1 MPKALIIYE
10 TRTGNT
16 ELMAKAIEAGLREA
30 GVEVELRKAVHIKAD
45 DLRDVDAIVL
55 GSPTHF
61 HNLFATMKTVLFEME
76 KVPLKGKVGAAFG
89 SYGWSG
95 EACGIITETM
105 ANLFEMNVI
114 EPSMKVKKIPSERD
128 LAECRAFGRKIGE
141 KII

>member
-10 TRTGNT
+10 TRTENT

-61 HNLFATMKTVLFEME
+61 HNLFATMRPF
-76 KVPLKGKVGAAFG
+76 
-89 SYGWSG
+89 SSRWRR
-95 EACGIITETM
+95 CH
-105 ANLFEMNVI
+105 
-114 EPSMKVKKIPSERD
+114 
-128 LAECRAFGRKIGE
+128 
-141 KII
+141 